1 MLYNQQKIITLQ
13 GIDTQMSNTPYTTP
27 QADVTPDTNTD
38 QTYNPKLFSMKGR
51 IGRVRYLAYSF
62 LAFFILYISFAI
74 IFGILTAIFVNSGA
88 GFGDFGSNPALI
100 LPIGIFYIAFTFLYW
115 VLLIRRLNDMN
126 MTGWLSLL
134 MLIPLV
140 NVILGLVLIFYPGTK
155 GSNKYGPQQIKNSI
169 WIWIGGLMAPLIFIG
184 VLAAVSIPAYQDYVK
199 RAQLAEQ
206 QLGR

>member
-1 MLYNQQKIITLQ
+1 
-13 GIDTQMSNTPYTTP
+13 MSNTPYTTP
-27 QADVTPDTNTD
+27 QADVTPDTNND

-74 IFGILTAIFVNSGA
+74 IFGILTAIFVNNGA
-88 GFGDFGSNPALI
+88 GFGDYGSNPALI
-100 LPIGIFYIAFTFLYW
+100 IPIGIFYIAFTFLYW

-140 NVILGLVLIFYPGTK
+140 NVILGLVLIFYLDMDWRTNGAI
-155 GSNKYGPQQIKNSI
+155 NIY
-169 WIWIGGLMAPLIFIG
+169 WCFGGNCYSSLSRLRYTRSA
-184 VLAAVSIPAYQDYVK
+184 S
-199 RAQLAEQ
+199 
-206 QLGR
+206 